1 MTAAVRVSLVGAVVA
16 AAPAAWAA
24 KVAVLP
30 PKVESDKPVTEGRKS
45 KFHDTL
51 TQGLIE
57 GADARTQVIPADD
70 VRKAFEDRIDLAGC
84 FSGPCISKT
93 AALIKAD
100 RIVVPLVTVKSSIGG
115 SAYSV
120 SITVYDASGAA
131 QPIVSNERCGDDS
144 DGCNLAK
151 AYDALKRATAA
162 IGGQVSNP
170 SVAEKLAQ
178 QQQQQQPTQQPPPSQ
193 TEMPLK
199 DPTDPTPDP
208 GLGRPMGSGS
218 DAYRPAQPYR
228 PYYKYGWIGAAAAG
242 GAFVVASIPFLV
254 FASREGQSTCAAGVP
269 LNQCPQVYKGNLG
282 PGLGLLL
289 GGGLASATAFAV
301 LFYLDKREQRR
312 AAGRLTLIPA
322 PLPDGMALSA
332 AGRF

>member
-1 MTAAVRVSLVGAVVA
+1 MTAAVRVSLVGAMVA

-24 KVAVLP
+24 RVAVLP
-30 PKVESDKPVTEGRKS
+30 PKVESDATVSEGRKS

-70 VRKAFEDRIDLAGC
+70 VRKAFEDRIDLSGC
-84 FSGPCISKT
+84 FSGPCIGKT

-100 RIVVPLVTVKSSIGG
+100 RIVVPLVTIKGSVGG

-120 SITVYDASGAA
+120 SLTVYDASGAA
-131 QPIVSNERCGDDS
+131 MPIVSNERCGDES

-170 SVAEKLAQ
+170 SVAEKLQ
-178 QQQQQQPTQQPPPSQ
+178 QQQQQQPPTQTPPPSQ
-193 TEMPLK
+193 PELQLK

-208 GLGRPMGSGS
+208 GLGKPLGSE
-218 DAYRPAQPYR
+218 AFQPAQPYR
-228 PYYKYGWIGAAAAG
+228 PYYKYGWIAAAAAG
-242 GAFVVASIPFLV
+242 GGFIVASIPFLV
-254 FASREGQSTCAAGVP
+254 FAGREGQSTCAAGVP
-269 LNQCPQVYKGNLG
+269 LNQCPQIYEGNLG

-301 LFYLDKREQRR
+301 LFYLDKREQKR
-312 AAGRLTLIPA
+312 ATGKLAIIPA
-322 PLPDGMALSA
+322 PLADGMALSA